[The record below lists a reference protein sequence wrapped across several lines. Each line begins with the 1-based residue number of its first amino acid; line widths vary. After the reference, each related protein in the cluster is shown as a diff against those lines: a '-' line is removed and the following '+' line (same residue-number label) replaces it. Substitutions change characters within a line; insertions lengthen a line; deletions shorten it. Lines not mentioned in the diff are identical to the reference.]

1 MINLKVFI
9 SLLLSIYFQISVVKT
24 IEVNETTCGFRKI
37 INRSPKIVNGQ
48 NAYHGQYPW
57 AVSIRLHRRHHCG
70 GALLN
75 RDWILTAA
83 HCVSNTNHRAF
94 TIKLG
99 GHYRNYEIETSA
111 IEVPVKMLIPHEL
124 FTFSSFANDIALIKL
139 GKSVNYTNYISPICL
154 PNDNETDYANSN
166 ATVIGWGKLT
176 PSGTSAT
183 TLQELQLPIIDNDKC
198 IQWYQNQGKSIPIR
212 YLLNIFI
219 RFLTLMLKNILIT
232 IENEN
237 SRRKE

>member
-1 MINLKVFI
+1 
-9 SLLLSIYFQISVVKT
+9 
-24 IEVNETTCGFRKI
+24 
-37 INRSPKIVNGQ
+37 
-48 NAYHGQYPW
+48 
-57 AVSIRLHRRHHCG
+57 
-70 GALLN
+70 
-75 RDWILTAA
+75 
-83 HCVSNTNHRAF
+83 
-94 TIKLG
+94 
-99 GHYRNYEIETSA
+99 
-111 IEVPVKMLIPHEL
+111 MLIPHEL